1 MAKAKPTKKS
11 AKSSK
16 PVAKAPAAKAKGA
29 SKPVAKPVKKAA
41 PSPSAKSAGKKAAVA
56 PKKSD
61 GKKTEAKKVTG
72 KKADTRKV
80 EPKQPKAL
88 AMMESKGKSKVAS
101 GEKPVEAKAPEPK
114 VEAKRPPHGGKPQKV
129 KIEMPNFGPLIGPG
143 KKPPKPLI
151 QSGWDAPKVN
161 QKTIDVASLK
171 GKSTMSKK
179 DLEHYRSMLIRKRA
193 ELVGDINT
201 MEGQALKDPSGSLSN
216 VPQHAAE
223 QGSDAYDQSL
233 NLEIAE
239 VDRNLLRE
247 IDDALQRIEDL
258 SYGLCQATGKAI
270 TKERLEELPWTRY
283 SIEAAR
289 ERERKQFFVPRG
301 SAAAELSR
309 SGGGSSS
316 SGD

>member
-1 MAKAKPTKKS
+1 MAKAKPAKKS

-16 PVAKAPAAKAKGA
+16 PVAKAPAAKAKGV
-29 SKPVAKPVKKAA
+29 SKPAVKPAKKVAAKAPAKTVAKKAA
-41 PSPSAKSAGKKAAVA
+41 AA
-56 PKKSD
+56 PKKSEV
-61 GKKTEAKKVTG
+61 KKTDVKKLPS

-80 EPKQPKAL
+80 ETKQPKTL
-88 AMMESKGKSKVAS
+88 AMMESKGKPKGAAA
-101 GEKPVEAKAPEPK
+101 EKPVEAKVAETK
-114 VEAKRPPHGGKPQKV
+114 VEPKRPPHGGKPPKV
-129 KIEMPNFGPLIGPG
+129 KVEMPNFGPLIGPG

-161 QKTIDVASLK
+161 QKSVDVASLK

-179 DLEHYRSMLIRKRA
+179 DMEHYRSMLIRKRG

-247 IDDALQRIEDL
+247 IDEALQRIEDL